1 MAGGC
6 HPEPT
11 LVGGYSSVRRIE
23 PPAPLPPARLLD
35 GSGPRESWPPLR
47 IETRY
52 PRISDSPPPPCPKPA
67 SGREGVGRGGC
78 GPPVPRAPPISGWTR
93 CSTSVASAAGVK
105 GRRLMGATASR
116 RRRSTSPRIFR
127 PSGGAAAA

>member
-23 PPAPLPPARLLD
+23 PPPARLLD
-35 GSGPRESWPPLR
+35 DNGPRESWPPLR

-52 PRISDSPPPPCPKPA
+52 PRISDSPPPPCPKTA
-67 SGREGVGRGGC
+67 SGRDGVGRGGC
-78 GPPVPRAPPISGWTR
+78 GPPVPQAPPISGWTR
-93 CSTSVASAAGVK
+93 CSTSVSSAAGVK
-105 GRRLMGATASR
+105 GRRLVGATASR
-116 RRRSTSPRIFR
+116 RRRSTSPR
-127 PSGGAAAA
+127 PSGGAVAA